1 MKLSEFKLNYQPM
14 IEVEI
19 EEDITLAKE
28 GMIDIFLEDE
38 QFFISQDNYTL
49 PIDVYFNSINSE
61 DSVKYLIQNNRTLWF
76 LARQKHRKIWLQ
88 PISMDGETL
97 RIDSIDIGVDN
108 YLVEQLTKNIN
119 SIRNNQQQALT
130 WLNEEF
136 LLEIN
141 NTTKL
146 GFLAS
151 YANDNNHHQEITLI
165 GRSYR
170 CQITAIND
178 YWQIKQVNPLT
189 NIQDL
194 NLVNITGNLHFVDA
208 TLAKQFNNPLSKKQL
223 EQHIEQYGD
232 YIQIW
237 KEYSQMQEEQVKEDA
252 SALGYIDYTDA
263 IHAPVPYIWHIH
275 ADPEKIQKFR
285 TTWEGLE
292 GSQEKKVQ
300 ISFRLPSWLQTHKK
314 EDRLDK
320 DDKPWLAEI
329 LSFESHYLVI
339 KFLDRFENRKP
350 ADKGYLFYSIQGA
363 LVQSDRQKHALEKI
377 SSGNNP
383 LKSLHHLL
391 QGHPVTMP
399 HVRSKKLSWKSP
411 KTKANFKKGMP
422 TIKQR
427 EAIELALNS
436 QDLTLII
443 GPPGTGKTQ
452 VITALQQRIIEEAK
466 DIGIEKSVLLTSFQ
480 HDAVENALA
489 RSNVMGLAGL
499 RVGGKN
505 QSFDS
510 ENDQLSTIEKWAKPI
525 QSNLSAIISKQDITQ
540 LVQQLELA
548 TLDLRLG
555 TIEQKY
561 LGKSNIDRLLLLFS
575 EKYQILPSS
584 AWQQWWE
591 IFDIKQSSLVS
602 NFLKKRLPYIWGLRT
617 TKEAFLDDGGV
628 NCFKVLNY
636 IGSIQTNKIKLNI
649 LTTEDELLLNKL
661 SLSKNP
667 EHQDLIALEQLK
679 NKLLDL
685 SLPSFLPLN
694 HQIILSD
701 NDCRML
707 DNLVSQIKSK
717 ILASKTLGY
726 LMVLEEYNQILYSR
740 PKALKKTII
749 NYTAVLGAT
758 CQQAAGKEM
767 LNLKEINKIDSQDII
782 FDNVIVDEAA
792 RATPLDLMI
801 PMAMAKKRLVL
812 VGDHRQ
818 LPHLLDDSVEKGM
831 NEDRP
836 LEERES
842 LMLKTSLF
850 QRLVEDMTRL
860 EKDNLQIKRVIM
872 LDTQFRMHRLLGDFI
887 SRNFYEN
894 KGLPRI
900 KTGKSDEDFDHQALG
915 YENLVCAWKN
925 IGGEAENRPKNGNG
939 WHRPSE
945 ASWIAKETKRLLDN
959 HPRLSIGVISFYA
972 GQVQTIMNAMK
983 TVGLVNGDN
992 QIHVDYR
999 TLYEGE
1005 NQGDERL
1012 RVGTVDAFQGKE
1024 FDIVFVSLVRTVRG
1038 DFYYETLDSL
1048 QQKPIEIQE
1057 RLLNATYGFLRVDN
1071 RLNVALSRQRSLL
1084 IMVGDK
1090 TLAEHPVTSQVIPA
1104 LNNFLI
1110 DLCKREHG
1118 KVF

>member
-14 IEVEI
+14 IEAKTK
-19 EEDITLAKE
+19 EDIPFVKE
-28 GMIDIFLEDE
+28 EKLEVFLENE
-38 QFFISQDNYTL
+38 QFFLSQDNNTL
-49 PIDVYFNSINSE
+49 PMDVIFDSINSE
-61 DSVKYLIQNNRTLWF
+61 DSIKYLIQNNRTLWF
-76 LARQKHRKIWLQ
+76 LARQKQQQLWLQ

-97 RIDSIDIGVDN
+97 LIESIDMGVDD
-108 YLVEQLTKNIN
+108 YLVEQLTKSIPSIN
-119 SIRNNQQQALT
+119 NNLQQALT

-136 LLEIN
+136 LLDIEN
-141 NTTKL
+141 NTKL

-151 YANDNNHHQEITLI
+151 YASGKDYHQEITLI

-178 YWQIKQVNPLT
+178 YWQIKQVAPFPH
-189 NIQDL
+189 IQDL
-194 NLVNITGNLHFVDA
+194 NLVNIKGNLQFVDA
-208 TLAKQFNNPLSKKQL
+208 TLAKQFNNPLNKEQL
-223 EQHIEQYGD
+223 KQHIEQYGD
-232 YIQIW
+232 YIKVW
-237 KEYSQMQEEQVKEDA
+237 KEYSQMQEKQVKDDA
-252 SALGYIDYTDA
+252 SALGYINYTRVE
-263 IHAPVPYIWHIH
+263 HPQPYIWHIH
-275 ADPEKIQKFR
+275 ADPEKIQTFR
-285 TTWEGLE
+285 TTWEKLE
-292 GSQEKKVQ
+292 GSKEKKVQ
-300 ISFRLPSWLQTHKK
+300 LSFKLPSWLQNHAKDETFN
-314 EDRLDK
+314 K
-320 DDKPWLAEI
+320 DDRPWLAEI
-329 LSFESHYLVI
+329 EGFESHYLVV
-339 KFLDRFENRKP
+339 KFLDRFEKRKP
-350 ADKGYLFYSIQGA
+350 AEKGYVFYSIQGA
-363 LVQSDRQKHALEKI
+363 LVQSDRQKYALEKI

-399 HVRSKKLSWKSP
+399 HVRSKKLTWKSP
-411 KTKANFKKGMP
+411 KTKASFKNGMP

-510 ENDQLSTIEKWAKPI
+510 ENDQLGTIEKWAKPI
-525 QSNLSAIISKQDITQ
+525 QNNLSAIISKQDITK
-540 LVQQLELA
+540 LVQKLELA
-548 TLDLRLG
+548 TLNLRLG

-561 LGKSNIDRLLLLFS
+561 VAKANIDDLLLTLS
-575 EKYQILPSS
+575 DKYEILPSL

-591 IFDIKQSSLVS
+591 RFDIKQSSLIA
-602 NFLKKRLPYIWGLRT
+602 NFLKKHLPYIWGLRT
-617 TKEAFLDDGGV
+617 TKDAFHDDGAT
-628 NCFKVLNY
+628 NCFKLLNRLDN
-636 IGSIQTNKIKLNI
+636 SQTVQLKIKI
-649 LTTEDELLLNKL
+649 LTVEDKVLLNKL
-661 SLSKNP
+661 ALSKNL
-667 EHQDLIALEQLK
+667 ETLDLLALEQLK
-679 NKLLDL
+679 DKLLDL
-685 SLPSFLPLN
+685 SLPAFLPL
-694 HQIILSD
+694 HQQIVLSES
-701 NDCRML
+701 DCQML
-707 DNLVSQIKSK
+707 DELISQIKNQ
-717 ILASKTLGY
+717 ILSSKTLGY

-740 PKALKKTII
+740 PKALKQTIA

-758 CQQAAGKEM
+758 CQQAAGREM
-767 LNLKEINKIDSQDII
+767 QNLKEISRIGNQEII

-818 LPHLLDDSVEKGM
+818 LPHLLDDSVEKGL
-831 NEDRP
+831 NDDRP
-836 LEERES
+836 LEEKES

-860 EKDNLQIKRVIM
+860 EKENLQIKRVIM

-887 SRNFYEN
+887 SQNFYEN

-900 KTGKSDEDFDHQALG
+900 KTGRPDSDFDHQASG

-925 IGGEAENRPKNGNG
+925 IEGESETRPSNGNG

-945 ASWIAKETKRLLDN
+945 ASWIAKETKRLLDH
-959 HPRLSIGVISFYA
+959 HPHLSIGVISFYA

-983 TVGLVNGDN
+983 AVELVTRDN

-999 TLYEGE
+999 TLYEGK

-1024 FDIVFVSLVRTVRG
+1024 FDIVFVSLVRTVRKNL
-1038 DFYYETLDSL
+1038 YHETLDTL

-1057 RLLNATYGFLRVDN
+1057 SLLNTAYGFLRIDN

-1084 IMVGDK
+1084 IMVGDT
-1090 TLAEHPVTSQVIPA
+1090 TLAEHPITSQAAPA
-1104 LNNFLI
+1104 LRNFLF

>member
-19 EEDITLAKE
+19 KEDIAFVKE
-28 GMIDIFLEDE
+28 ERLEVFLENE
-38 QFFISQDNYTL
+38 QFFLSQDNVTL
-49 PIDVYFNSINSE
+49 PMDVDFGSTNSE
-61 DSVKYLIQNNRTLWF
+61 DNVKYLIQNNRTLWF
-76 LARQKHRKIWLQ
+76 LAKQKYQKLWLQ

-97 RIDSIDIGVDN
+97 LIDSIDMGVDD
-108 YLVEQLTKNIN
+108 YLVEQLTKSNPSIN
-119 SIRNNQQQALT
+119 NDLHQAMT

-136 LLEIN
+136 LLDIEHNI
-141 NTTKL
+141 KL

-151 YANDNNHHQEITLI
+151 YANRKDIQQEITLI
-165 GRSYR
+165 GRSCR

-189 NIQDL
+189 HLKDL
-194 NLVNITGNLHFVDA
+194 SLVSIKGNLQFVDA
-208 TLAKQFNNPLSKKQL
+208 TSAKKFNNPLSKKQL
-223 EQHIEQYGD
+223 EQHIAQYGD
-232 YIQIW
+232 YIQVW
-237 KEYSQMQEEQVKEDA
+237 KEYSQVQEKQVKDDA
-252 SALGYIDYTDA
+252 SALGYIDYA
-263 IHAPVPYIWHIH
+263 KIEHPQPYIWHVY
-275 ADPEKIQKFR
+275 ATPEKIQKFR
-285 TTWEGLE
+285 TTWEKLE
-292 GSQEKKVQ
+292 SSQEKKVQ
-300 ISFRLPSWLQTHKK
+300 LSSKLPSWLQNHKK
-314 EDRLDK
+314 DETFDK
-320 DDKPWLAEI
+320 DDRPWLAEI
-329 LSFESHYLVI
+329 VSFESHYVVI
-339 KFLDRFENRKP
+339 KFLDRFETRKP
-350 ADKGYLFYSIQGA
+350 AEKGYLFYSIQGA
-363 LVQSDRQKHALEKI
+363 LVQSDRQKYSLEKI

-399 HVRSKKLSWKSP
+399 HIRSKKLTWKSP
-411 KTKANFKKGMP
+411 KTKANFKNGTP

-510 ENDQLSTIEKWAKPI
+510 ENDQLGTIEKWVKPI
-525 QSNLSAIISKQDITQ
+525 QNNLSAIISKQDITQ
-540 LVQQLELA
+540 LVQKLELA
-548 TLDLRLG
+548 TLNLRLG

-561 LGKSNIDRLLLLFS
+561 LAKANIDELLFNFS
-575 EKYQILPSS
+575 EKYQILPSL

-591 IFDIKQSSLVS
+591 MFDINQSSLIA
-602 NFLKKRLPYIWGLRT
+602 NFLKKHLSYIWGLRT
-617 TKEAFLDDGGV
+617 TKDAFLDDGAI
-628 NCFKVLNY
+628 NCFKLLNRLDN
-636 IGSIQTNKIKLNI
+636 SQARQLKLKI
-649 LTTEDELLLNKL
+649 LTIEDKALLNKL

-667 EHQDLIALEQLK
+667 EEFDLLTLEQLK
-679 NKLLDL
+679 DKLLDL
-685 SLPSFLPLN
+685 SLPNFLPLN
-694 HQIILSD
+694 QQAVLSES
-701 NDCRML
+701 DCSML
-707 DNLVSQIKSK
+707 DELISQVKNQ

-740 PKALKKTII
+740 PKALKQAIA

-758 CQQAAGKEM
+758 CQQAAGREM
-767 LNLKEINKIDSQDII
+767 QNLKEVSRIGNQEII
-782 FDNVIVDEAA
+782 FDNVIIDEAS

-842 LMLKTSLF
+842 VMLKTSLF

-860 EKDNLQIKRVIM
+860 EKENSQTKRVIM
-872 LDTQFRMHRLLGDFI
+872 LDTQFRMHHLLGDFI

-900 KTGKSDEDFDHQALG
+900 KTGRPDSDFDHQASG

-925 IGGEAENRPKNGNG
+925 IEGESETRPSNGNG
-939 WHRPSE
+939 WHRPNE

-959 HPRLSIGVISFYA
+959 HPHLSIGVISFYA

-983 TVGLVNGDN
+983 EIELVSRDN

-999 TLYEGE
+999 TLYEGK

-1024 FDIVFVSLVRTVRG
+1024 FDIVFVSLVRTVRK
-1038 DFYYETLDSL
+1038 DLYHETLNSL
-1048 QQKPIEIQE
+1048 QQKPVEQQE
-1057 RLLNATYGFLRVDN
+1057 HLLNANYGFLRVDN

-1084 IMVGDK
+1084 IMVGDIK
-1090 TLAEHPVTSQVIPA
+1090 LAEHPITSQSVPA
-1104 LNNFLI
+1104 LKNFLF